1 MNRFRTVI
9 EFALLLAVLLAA
21 SCGESTTDVQPT
33 TTALLAQDTP
43 TSLPQ
48 RPTETAV
55 PPAATVTPLPTVPTV
70 APTSVPP
77 APTATATPAPP
88 TPTATATPMPP
99 APTATAVPETIQFPY
114 TVVDSN
120 GREITFD
127 KPPERIVAFDSA
139 ALETL
144 FAIGEG
150 DRIVGTHDFVSY
162 PSEADDIPRLGD
174 AFNMN
179 IEAVVAIEPDL
190 VFVFSGGFVPDL
202 EKAGLK
208 VLYLESLY
216 SDFRK
221 VADTIRMW
229 GRITGATTAAE
240 AVAADFEAR
249 VAAIEETMAGQPAG
263 PSIFQDIGGL
273 WTPGNDTLIGEVFDL
288 LGLQNIAADVSG
300 YAQLS
305 PEIIVA
311 RDPDIIITYDPASI
325 TENDAFKDVKAVK
338 EGRVQTL
345 PSDALDIAGPRYI
358 DGIEDLAAIAYPE
371 LFE

>member
-1 MNRFRTVI
+1 M
-9 EFALLLAVLLAA
+9 
-21 SCGESTTDVQPT
+21 
-33 TTALLAQDTP
+33 
-43 TSLPQ
+43 
-48 RPTETAV
+48 
-55 PPAATVTPLPTVPTV
+55 
-70 APTSVPP
+70 
-77 APTATATPAPP
+77 APP
-88 TPTATATPMPP
+88 TPTATATPVPP
-99 APTATAVPETIQFPY
+99 APTATAVPETAQFPY

-162 PSEADDIPRLGD
+162 PSEADGIPRLGD

-202 EKAGLK
+202 EKTGLK

-240 AVAADFEAR
+240 AVATDFEAR
-249 VAAIEETMAGQPAG
+249 VAAIEETLEGQPPG
-263 PSIFQDIGGL
+263 PSIFQDVGGL

-288 LGLQNIAADVSG
+288 LGLQNIADDVSG

-311 RDPDIIITYDPASI
+311 SDPDIIITYDPASI
-325 TENDAFKDVKAVK
+325 TENNAFKDVKAVK
-338 EGRVQTL
+338 EGRVLTL